1 MAHRHTHTSHHS
13 HTHRKPIALKQ
24 NKSRTHVV
32 FFLNLLL
39 QLGRGLWI
47 VIGEL
52 QRLQLG
58 NLQALSNGEAS
69 HFLLELH
76 RFEGGGVLTS
86 HNGVC
91 V

>member
-1 MAHRHTHTSHHS
+1 MLLRSRYAARAHTHANNRADTQS
-13 HTHRKPIALKQ
+13 
-24 NKSRTHVV
+24 KSRTHIVS
-32 FFLNLLL
+32 FLGLLP